1 VTPRVRRVVVAH
13 PYPDRYGADRMLV
26 AALRSLVD
34 DGVDVAVRV
43 PETGPLL
50 ETLREQQIPY
60 DVAPFP
66 VLRKALLRPW
76 PLARLMV
83 ATPLAVSR
91 LLRELRRQRPDVVY
105 VNTLTLPHW
114 LLAARLAG
122 VPSVCHVREAED
134 QLARV
139 LQRALVGPLRLATVV
154 IANSGGTAR
163 WVGSN
168 APRVTGRTRVVYN
181 GFDFAPVA
189 PRRAR
194 AGTLRLLLVGRL
206 NARKGP
212 DVAIDAVAE
221 LAHAGCDVELEI
233 VGDAFRGYEWY
244 ADELRQRAVDRGV
257 ADRVRFVGFAA
268 DPTPHYAAADI
279 VLVPSRV
286 EPFGNVAVEALAVGR
301 PVVAARAGGLPEIV
315 TDGETGLL
323 CAAGSVKELTACVL
337 RLAADPGLAG
347 RLAEAGAASVRERFG
362 MQQFRESFR
371 AALEA
376 AAGAES
382 AP

>member
-1 VTPRVRRVVVAH
+1 VSGARRVLVAH

-26 AALRSLVD
+26 SALRSLVD
-34 DGVDVAVRV
+34 DGIEVSVRM
-43 PETGPLL
+43 PEPGPLL
-50 ETLREQQIPY
+50 STLDEHGLRY

-66 VLRKALLRPW
+66 VLRKALLRPG
-76 PLARLMV
+76 PCAKLA
-83 ATPLAVSR
+83 ATTPLAVTR
-91 LLRELRRQRPDVVY
+91 LVRELRRARPDVVY

-114 LLAARLAG
+114 LLAARLAR

-134 QLARV
+134 QLPRTM
-139 LQRALVGPLRLATVV
+139 QRALVAPLRLATIVV
-154 IANSGGTAR
+154 ANSRGTKS
-163 WVGSN
+163 WVVRN
-168 APRVTGRTRVVYN
+168 ASRLAARTRVVYN
-181 GFDFAPVA
+181 GFDFAPVVP
-189 PRRAR
+189 PRPRDGR
-194 AGTLRLLLVGRL
+194 LRLVLVGRL

-244 ADELRQRAVDRGV
+244 ADELRQRVADRGV
-257 ADRVRFVGFAA
+257 ADRVRFVGFVA
-268 DPTPHYAAADI
+268 DPTPRYAAADV

-323 CAAGSVKELTACVL
+323 CAAGSVKELTACVR